1 MKNHLIKKKIVI
13 GYLGSNSVLAQS
25 FKKTYFKQ
33 FSFKSYTGDI
43 TNIKRFNLWIKKNT
57 DINILINFA
66 AMTSPKKCEKFKKK
80 AKAVNYSSVVRLL
93 NFMNNDKKCNNFYY
107 FLSISTS
114 HVFKKSN
121 LKIKENSEK
130 KPSNYYG
137 KSKLA
142 LENYI
147 LNNQKKFKFGVG
159 IARIFNY
166 YNRGLKKGFFINDV
180 IKKLKKNK
188 NKEKFYNINSYR
200 DFVSME
206 DINKG
211 LFKMINLKLKNDFN
225 ICSGQKVYLPS
236 IIYFLNKKFKKKI
249 IIVNNKINYNLL
261 GSNSKLKSKGWS
273 LTQKN
278 FFNELRK

>member
-1 MKNHLIKKKIVI
+1 
-13 GYLGSNSVLAQS
+13 
-25 FKKTYFKQ
+25 
-33 FSFKSYTGDI
+33 
-43 TNIKRFNLWIKKNT
+43 
-57 DINILINFA
+57 
-66 AMTSPKKCEKFKKK
+66 MTSPKKCEKFKKK

-93 NFMNNDKKCNNFYY
+93 NFMNNDKKCKNFYY

-121 LKIKENSEK
+121 LKLKENSEK

-142 LENYI
+142 LEKYI
-147 LNNQKKFKFGVG
+147 LNNQKKFKFDIG

-188 NKEKFYNINSYR
+188 NTAKFYNINSYR

-261 GSNSKLKSKGWS
+261 GSNSKLKSKGWNV
-273 LTQKN
+273 TQKN